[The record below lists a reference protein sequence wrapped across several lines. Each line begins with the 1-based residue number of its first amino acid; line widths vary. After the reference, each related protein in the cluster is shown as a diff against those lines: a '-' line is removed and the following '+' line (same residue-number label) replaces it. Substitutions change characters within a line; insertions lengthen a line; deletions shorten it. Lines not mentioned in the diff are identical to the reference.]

1 MPTPSRLS
9 RRLLAVAAAATLAA
23 SLSGCSIIDRII
35 DKPVTRDAET
45 EEVVEGGTAS
55 VFAIKVGDCVNDGST
70 GEEVFEVEAVP
81 CAEPHD
87 LEAYHEFSL
96 DGSEYPGDD
105 EIAQQADT
113 GCYDQYAG
121 FVGMSYE
128 DSTLDYFPYTPTE
141 ASWTEDGD
149 RLVSCM
155 IGDPEGR
162 TTGSLAGVAH

>member
-9 RRLLAVAAAATLAA
+9 RRFLAVGAATALAA
-23 SLSGCSIIDRII
+23 SLSGCSLINSII

-45 EEVVEGGTAS
+45 EEVVEGGTSS
-55 VFAIKVGDCVNDGST
+55 VFSIKVGDCINDDST
-70 GEEVFEVEAVP
+70 SEEVFEVEAVP

-87 LEAYHEFSL
+87 LEAFHEFSL

-105 EIAQQADT
+105 EVAQQADT
-113 GCYDQYAG
+113 GCYDQFTT
-121 FVGMSYE
+121 FVGLSYE
-128 DSTLDYFPYTPTE
+128 DSTLEYAPYTPTE